1 MGIQMA
7 VALANIFMA
16 KIEMQVLDKG
26 ARLESLHRRNNLSCT
41 PTDLSSSISL
51 NKQIIAT

>member
-16 KIEMQVLDKG
+16 KIEMQVLDKS
-26 ARLESLHRRNNLSCT
+26 ARLESLHRRHNLSCT